1 MIIHSFKDYFQIKRI
16 FNQKMVKSLK
26 LVVMMKQSTLPIKIK
41 NNFAL
46 VYRLMNYLGDFMI
59 NYMIEQELIL
69 I

>member
-1 MIIHSFKDYFQIKRI
+1 MA
-16 FNQKMVKSLK
+16 KSLK
-26 LVVMMKQSTLPIKIK
+26 FVVMTKQSALPIKIK

-46 VYRLMNYLGDFMI
+46 VYRLMNYLDDVMI